1 MYIYICMYVCIYSH
15 NGKYSVQVSGIN
27 IVVHA
32 YIKVNFGVNDVVKIM
47 FPEWSRQGVLVEC
60 YNVHRTLWHLLT

>member
-1 MYIYICMYVCIYSH
+1 MYVCIYSH
-15 NGKYSVQVSGIN
+15 NGKYSVRVSG

-60 YNVHRTLWHLLT
+60 YDVHRALWHLLS